1 MMRSQKVKTWAVCA
15 CLAGAE
21 NVLQAGQLA
30 GCGKADTPKREEL
43 SAEESTDINVTLL
56 TSVLEC
62 EDAVSEKI
70 WASLKAE
77 GVKDL
82 DMVGIDGNTLYVT
95 ESDGTEYIV
104 ELSETNEVVK
114 VTKA

>member
-15 CLAGAE
+15 CLAGILACT
-21 NVLQAGQLA
+21 GLA